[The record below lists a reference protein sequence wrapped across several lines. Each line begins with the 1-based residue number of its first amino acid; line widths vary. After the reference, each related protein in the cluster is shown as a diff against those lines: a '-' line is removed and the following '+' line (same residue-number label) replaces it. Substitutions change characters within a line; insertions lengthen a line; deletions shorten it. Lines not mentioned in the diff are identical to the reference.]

1 MRLTAAEI
9 PKRTLTALEKKHI
22 YTTDDLVRWLPRKYR
37 DYRKITPVT
46 SCVPEQYYAIR
57 GTLRLLDKRSGQRQY
72 MLLKVEPETDD
83 YTTAHRYVN
92 VTFFSRMFLYQK
104 YYSYIG
110 SRIVICGKVS
120 YDPQYGYSMTEPDEL
135 TLASAFE
142 PGIRTIYPKVG
153 GVSDDKLRESY
164 DFVVSRAV
172 AQLNTLSEY
181 CLPFVR
187 LSGSFVAFKGG
198 SCEDEIHSANRAIQS
213 LGGKLI
219 KAHTFDLPMNGG
231 SRTLVEIEKVQPTPD
246 KYPRSNG
253 KIKSKPL

>member
-1 MRLTAAEI
+1 MEIKELLQKAISNYSINLTDEQYDQFELYYKLLVEWNERINLTAITDPQGVAVKHFADSLLFFEHI
-9 PKRTLTALEKKHI
+9 KNVKEGASVIDIGTGAGFPGVVLKIYRPDIKLT
-22 YTTDDLVRWLPRKYR
+22 
-37 DYRKITPVT
+37 
-46 SCVPEQYYAIR
+46 
-57 GTLRLLDKRSGQRQY
+57 LLDSLQKRF
-72 MLLKVEPETDD
+72 LFLTDLMD
-83 YTTAHRYVN
+83 KLSLEA
-92 VTFFSRMFLYQK
+92 TFLQGRAEEF
-104 YYSYIG
+104 
-110 SRIVICGKVS
+110 GK
-120 YDPQYGYSMTEPDEL
+120 
-135 TLASAFE
+135 
-142 PGIRTIYPKVG
+142 
-153 GVSDDKLRESY
+153 DDNLRESY

-219 KAHTFDLPMNGG
+219 KVHTFDLPMNDG
-231 SRTLVEIEKVQPTPD
+231 SRTLAEIKKVQPTPD